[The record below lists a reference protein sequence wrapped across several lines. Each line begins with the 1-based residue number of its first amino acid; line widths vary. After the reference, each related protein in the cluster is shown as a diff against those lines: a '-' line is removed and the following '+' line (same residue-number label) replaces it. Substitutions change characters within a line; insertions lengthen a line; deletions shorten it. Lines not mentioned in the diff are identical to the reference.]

1 MQPRISQIRLLVT
14 DFAGCFRFYRD
25 ILGLPVASGDET
37 DVYASFHLTP
47 DVGLGLFRRDL
58 MAAVVETQAKPPKAD
73 AQDSVVIAYQVDDVD
88 IAAGELRA
96 KGVALVAVPTN
107 RPDWSMR
114 TVHFRDPDGNLV
126 ELFSGLK
133 G

>member
-25 ILGLPVASGDET
+25 VLGLTVSSGDDA
-37 DVYASFHLTP
+37 DVYASFNLTP
-47 DVGLGLFRRDL
+47 QVSLGLFRRDL
-58 MAAVVETQAKPPKAD
+58 MAAVVETQAKPPTAD

-88 IAAGELRA
+88 VAAQELRA
-96 KGVALVAVPTN
+96 QGIELVAVPTN

-126 ELFSGLK
+126 ELFSELK

>member
-1 MQPRISQIRLLVT
+1 MQPKISQIRLLVT

-25 ILGLPVASGDET
+25 VLGLPVASGDET

-58 MAAVVETQAKPPKAD
+58 MAEAVNTQAKPSTAD
-73 AQDSVVIAYQVDDVD
+73 AQDATVVAYAVDDVD
-88 IAAGELRA
+88 AAAQEVQA
-96 KGVALVAVPTN
+96 KGVALLTVPTD

-114 TVHFRDPDGNLV
+114 TIHFRDPDGNLV